1 MLRHG
6 TKEQPNPPGAHIMW
20 EADRNHCR
28 DTVTLLKTSQ
38 TYASGAVLGFVIA
51 TRKYSH
57 LDPAANDGRETAA
70 AVLFGPVDATLADQP
85 GVVISARSTTLRGAD
100 LVWPA
105 GLTAEQQA
113 AAIDEL
119 AARHLVVR

>member
-1 MLRHG
+1 MLLHG

-38 TYASGAVLGFVIA
+38 TYASGTVLGLIIA
-51 TRKYSH
+51 TRKFGPF
-57 LDPAANDGRETAA
+57 DPAANDGRQTAA
-70 AVLFGPVDATLADQP
+70 AALFGPIDATAADQP
-85 GVVISARSTTLRGAD
+85 GVVSARSTTLRGAD

-105 GLTAEQQA
+105 GLTENQKT
-113 AAIDEL
+113 AAIDNL
-119 AARHLVVR
+119 AAHHLVVR

>member
-6 TKEQPNPPGAHIMW
+6 TKEQLNPPGAHIMW

-38 TYASGAVLGFVIA
+38 TYASGTVLGFVIA
-51 TRKYSH
+51 TRKYGH

-85 GVVISARSTTLRGAD
+85 GVVSARSTTLRGAD

-105 GLTAEQQA
+105 GLTEEQRA
-113 AAIDEL
+113 AALADL
-119 AARHLVVR
+119 AAHHLVVR

>member
-1 MLRHG
+1 MLHHG

-38 TYASGAVLGFVIA
+38 TYASGTVLGLIIA
-51 TRKYSH
+51 ADKHARF
-57 LDPAANDGRETAA
+57 DPAAADGRETAA
-70 AVLFGPVDATLADQP
+70 AVLFGPVDTRNDDQP
-85 GVVISARSTTLRGAD
+85 GVVSARSTTLRGAD

-105 GLTAEQQA
+105 GLTEEQRA
-113 AAIDEL
+113 AALADL
-119 AARHLVVR
+119 AAHHLVVR